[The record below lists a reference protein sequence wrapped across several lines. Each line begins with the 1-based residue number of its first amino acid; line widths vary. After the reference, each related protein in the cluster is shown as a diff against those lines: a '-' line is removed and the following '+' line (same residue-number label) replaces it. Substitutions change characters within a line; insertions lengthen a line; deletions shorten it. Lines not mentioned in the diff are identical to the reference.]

1 MFGQSKPSL
10 QLSKQDD
17 YIQFDYAGR
26 QIVKL
31 SFWQRSQMATNQLV
45 VESRDSGDDE
55 WAEVTTMAMSS
66 SGEVVSLDI
75 DSVSQVRIRFDRK
88 GSYALLDDIEVGFI
102 TIDQSPVANFI
113 DLDAGDALQ
122 LAIRGLP
129 RAESY
134 AYRVRG
140 IHDGIQSAESNAVT
154 VIMGEGV
161 TGDVTGDCL
170 VDIADVNAVINV
182 MLGKAALTT
191 TADVSGDGQV
201 DIADVNAVINLMLG
215 K

>member
-1 MFGQSKPSL
+1 
-10 QLSKQDD
+10 
-17 YIQFDYAGR
+17 
-26 QIVKL
+26 
-31 SFWQRSQMATNQLV
+31 
-45 VESRDSGDDE
+45 
-55 WAEVTTMAMSS
+55 MSS
-66 SGEVVSLDI
+66 QGEAVTIDV
-75 DSVSQVRIRFDRK
+75 DSVSQVRIRFERK

-102 TIDQSPVANFI
+102 TIDQSPVANFT

-122 LAIRGLP
+122 LAISGLP
-129 RAESY
+129 RAGSY
-134 AYRVRG
+134 VYRVRG
-140 IHDGIQSAESNAVT
+140 LQAGVSSALSNAIVVT
-154 VIMGEGV
+154 MGEGV